1 MNGEVLGR
9 MQSFL
14 EMVSVCY
21 LTGARGAEATR
32 ITMILNIGLN
42 A

>member
-14 EMVSVCY
+14 EVVSVFC
-21 LTGARGAEATR
+21 LKGARGAEATH